1 MPLGSAA
8 GKMAALLKRQNS
20 ELADAKKEN
29 RRRFSKLARV
39 IVLIANHGAVNKVPL
54 CEKTGAC
61 GLVRFRAIYISLY
74 TMLARW
80 LLCLLAGYYAHQ
92 FLTTI
97 IHDD

>member
-39 IVLIANHGAVNKVPL
+39 IVLIASHGAVNKVPL

-74 TMLARW
+74 ARSVTVMFARR
-80 LLCLLAGYYAHQ
+80 LLCPSV
-92 FLTTI
+92 F
-97 IHDD
+97 DDNNP